1 MSVAVILLYLVLAA
15 AMWVIV
21 KIFGARAQNRRYEMR
36 EAQFNKVLH
45 YFNKTVFHKK
55 GVAFYSGKYG
65 AHIWIDLKYSSKLRQ
80 ARATGDWNSDLTINL
95 GQDISQSMMV
105 NFVKP
110 AANRFTKKPVQDNE
124 EPGLLPQ
131 LHDER
136 VTGSSAVMEDFFRS
150 SRGWRDDQMQANP
163 ELLRK
168 IQDILA
174 EDDKQNDFEIMQNIK
189 VSQLVEERKEK
200 NTEFFVGEQVKKLAG
215 GHTQEIKK
223 QQTTPKVEI
232 REPLLKD
239 VDIQENSFEEDAEDN
254 RRRSGDLES
263 PTDEDLN
270 LDNQESAV
278 DENMFT
284 SIHTTKNGLAESPK
298 ASPPVPAR
306 TKTARS
312 DSDEFK
318 TVLEFV
324 PDDQSVVEDVPT
336 KSVQAPK
343 SVEPTAPTAS
353 TGGKSVID
361 GQHAE
366 LMLLASELESI
377 GGQSAGRRNGTFS
390 LNDGSQ
396 SITESKEIEP
406 EMGVV
411 QEQPAAED
419 EFADEEFKSA
429 LEFMS
434 VADTSNNQRT

>member
-1 MSVAVILLYLVLAA
+1 MSVAVVLLYLVLAA

-110 AANRFTKKPVQDNE
+110 PAKRFTKLPVRDHD
-124 EPGLLPQ
+124 EPNLLPQ
-131 LHDER
+131 LQDER

-200 NTEFFVGEQVKKLAG
+200 NTEFFVVEQVKKLAG
-215 GHTQEIKK
+215 GHPQETKK
-223 QQTTPKVEI
+223 LHSTPKVELQ
-232 REPLLKD
+232 EPLLKD
-239 VDIQENSFEEDAEDN
+239 IDMQENSFEDDVEDY

-263 PTDEDLN
+263 PNEEGLN

-278 DENMFT
+278 DENLFT
-284 SIHTTKNGLAESPK
+284 SIHTLKNGLTESAK
-298 ASPPVPAR
+298 ATFPVPAR
-306 TKTARS
+306 TKIARS

-318 TVLEFV
+318 TVMEFV
-324 PDDQSVVEDVPT
+324 PDTQSVVEELPAKGVH
-336 KSVQAPK
+336 APK

-353 TGGKSVID
+353 TGTKSVIE

-377 GGQSAGRRNGTFS
+377 GGHSAGRRNGVFS

-396 SITESKEIEP
+396 SVSENQMIEP

-411 QEQPAAED
+411 EEQPAAED
-419 EFADEEFKSA
+419 EFAEEEFKSA
-429 LEFMS
+429 LEFAS